1 MKQQHSTDDFF
12 RSNPNFR
19 ANFYPAYDDALRDNP
34 AFHLLRRDDHDA
46 SIDVVLGAFI
56 GAGRFGDRYD
66 RFGRDGDWNDE

>member
-34 AFHLLRRDDHDA
+34 AFHLLRRDDRDA
-46 SIDVVLGAFI
+46 SIDVVLGAD
-56 GAGRFGDRYD
+56 RFGDRYD